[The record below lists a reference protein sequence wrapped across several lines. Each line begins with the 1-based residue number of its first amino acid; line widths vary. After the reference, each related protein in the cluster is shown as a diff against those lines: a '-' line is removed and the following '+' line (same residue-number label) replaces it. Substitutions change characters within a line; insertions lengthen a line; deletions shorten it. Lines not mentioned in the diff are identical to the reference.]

1 MYIAEKLRRQNV
13 TAYLI
18 YMYQVEDV
26 IRAYQMN
33 AERIRE
39 DYLVRFGYDED
50 QMAKAYEW
58 YAALI
63 QMMKDEG
70 CQEHG
75 HVQVVRATLTLLE
88 DRHQEPL
95 MNMLLMRNYIIK
107 LCPCWWN
114 SDQGVARRRLRWR
127 TAWMPSTD

>member
-50 QMAKAYEW
+50 QMAKAYE
-58 YAALI
+58 
-63 QMMKDEG
+63 
-70 CQEHG
+70 
-75 HVQVVRATLTLLE
+75 
-88 DRHQEPL
+88 
-95 MNMLLMRNYIIK
+95 
-107 LCPCWWN
+107 
-114 SDQGVARRRLRWR
+114 S
-127 TAWMPSTD
+127 

>member
-39 DYLVRFGYDED
+39 DYLEIG
-50 QMAKAYEW
+50 
-58 YAALI
+58 
-63 QMMKDEG
+63 
-70 CQEHG
+70 
-75 HVQVVRATLTLLE
+75 RASCRE
-88 DRHQEPL
+88 R
-95 MNMLLMRNYIIK
+95 
-107 LCPCWWN
+107 
-114 SDQGVARRRLRWR
+114 V
-127 TAWMPSTD
+127 

>member
-50 QMAKAYEW
+50 QMAKA
-58 YAALI
+58 
-63 QMMKDEG
+63 
-70 CQEHG
+70 
-75 HVQVVRATLTLLE
+75 
-88 DRHQEPL
+88 
-95 MNMLLMRNYIIK
+95 
-107 LCPCWWN
+107 
-114 SDQGVARRRLRWR
+114 
-127 TAWMPSTD
+127 